1 MHRILNI
8 RSIMN
13 VLVDLKT
20 FITLWSSM
28 RNYIEKVVVS
38 IYSSVVVEKHLFIII
53 SAWHVRPVEDLL
65 LLVKLWQALLCLE
78 MLVEGDQLISYFLD
92 HLNLLQEH
100 LIQVSH
106 IFFNIRARFVN
117 LIQQDHFL
125 LNKIYNIIDVSS
137 VTINKFFFLFQNL
150 IY

>member
-1 MHRILNI
+1 
-8 RSIMN
+8 
-13 VLVDLKT
+13 
-20 FITLWSSM
+20 
-28 RNYIEKVVVS
+28 
-38 IYSSVVVEKHLFIII
+38 
-53 SAWHVRPVEDLL
+53 
-65 LLVKLWQALLCLE
+65 LVKLWQALLCLE